1 MFLTDQR
8 CQTSVIQLAIRILAM
23 HENDSYLEDLQDE
36 IDEREE
42 MEREREDHA
51 AIKEGKEC

>member
-1 MFLTDQR
+1 
-8 CQTSVIQLAIRILAM
+8 M
-23 HENDSYLEDLQDE
+23 HENDSYLEDLQEE

-51 AIKEGKEC
+51 AIKESRE

>member
-1 MFLTDQR
+1 
-8 CQTSVIQLAIRILAM
+8 M

>member
-1 MFLTDQR
+1 
-8 CQTSVIQLAIRILAM
+8 M
-23 HENDSYLEDLQDE
+23 HEDDSYLEDLQEE

-51 AIKEGKEC
+51 AIKEVRNDKRIESDNS

>member
-1 MFLTDQR
+1 
-8 CQTSVIQLAIRILAM
+8 M
-23 HENDSYLEDLQDE
+23 HEDDSYLEDLQEE

-51 AIKEGKEC
+51 AIKEVRNYKRIESDNS

>member
-1 MFLTDQR
+1 
-8 CQTSVIQLAIRILAM
+8 M

-42 MEREREDHA
+42 MEQEREDHA
-51 AIKEGKEC
+51 AIKDARE